1 MRTMFISSD
10 ECEEGASERTTLMEC
25 LEMEQS
31 GLAFPTRHVAVHGE
45 VAIKC
50 DCLQTLSCARWRR
63 MVGLNRNARPLLS
76 FVGGKRHAASEDHE
90 PDNKRAP
97 DSAKDD
103 SDSDS
108 DNDNDKDKSG
118 LGELKK
124 RPNLLRAPRSSS
136 QRSSVVP
143 AKRGAEP
150 EDPLDSVSFT
160 SSSSQSKRP
169 AKTFSKKP
177 SFTARN
183 KVARQEKTG

>member
-1 MRTMFISSD
+1 
-10 ECEEGASERTTLMEC
+10 
-25 LEMEQS
+25 MEQS

-45 VAIKC
+45 VAINC

-76 FVGGKRHAASEDHE
+76 FVDGKRHATSEDHE
-90 PDNKRAP
+90 PDKERAP
-97 DSAKDD
+97 DPASDD

-108 DNDNDKDKSG
+108 DDDNDKST
-118 LGELKK
+118 LGELPGRKPV
-124 RPNLLRAPRSSS
+124 RLRVP
-136 QRSSVVP
+136 QRINRDPTSSVIP

-169 AKTFSKKP
+169 VKTFSKKP

>member
-31 GLAFPTRHVAVHGE
+31 GLAFPTRLVAVHGE
-45 VAIKC
+45 VAINC

-63 MVGLNRNARPLLS
+63 MNGLTRKAPRLLS
-76 FVGGKRHAASEDHE
+76 MVNGKPHATSEDHE

-97 DSAKDD
+97 DPASDD
-103 SDSDS
+103 SDSD
-108 DNDNDKDKSG
+108 DDNDKST
-118 LGELKK
+118 LGELPGRKPV
-124 RPNLLRAPRSSS
+124 RLRVPQRTNRTPSSS
-136 QRSSVVP
+136 IVP

-160 SSSSQSKRP
+160 SSSSQSKRRTI
-169 AKTFSKKP
+169 TFSKKP
-177 SFTARN
+177 SFVARN